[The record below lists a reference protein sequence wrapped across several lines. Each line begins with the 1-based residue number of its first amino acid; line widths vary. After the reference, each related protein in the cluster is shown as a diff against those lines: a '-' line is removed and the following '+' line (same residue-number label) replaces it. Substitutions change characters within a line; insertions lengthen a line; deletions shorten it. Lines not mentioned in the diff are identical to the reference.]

1 MIVRLLS
8 LLPDP
13 LKWLDDALAI
23 LRHGPGH
30 KLEWVAGSA
39 WHGKQVEGLL
49 NRYGIRTYWRDYG
62 HSKRTK
68 GVHVPRQQAAWADWL
83 LRRAGCPLVS
93 PPLSRSAPGPMPTD
107 WGAPARP
114 VGMAGAIT
122 RLLSPLRRRPQR

>member
-1 MIVRLLS
+1 MILFRI
-8 LLPDP
+8 LPDP
-13 LKWLDDALAI
+13 LKWIDDALAI
-23 LRHGPGH
+23 LRYGPGH
-30 KLEWVAGSA
+30 KLEWIASSA

-68 GVHVPRQQAAWADWL
+68 GVHVPRPQAVWADWL

-93 PPLSRSAPGPMPTD
+93 TQLSNVHPGALPTD